1 MPGKRYHT
9 DPYCLDMP
17 VYYEF
22 YNLKEHPFRL
32 TCEPKYFY
40 LSPEHTHANAMMEF
54 ALIKRQG
61 IMLLTGEVGAGKTML
76 VQHFQSR
83 LDTGYKI
90 ISINQ
95 TKLSATEFLQLLLL
109 ELDED
114 VGQDD
119 NEETLI
125 ARFLARLETI
135 QNENLHTII
144 FIDEVQNLAPDI
156 LKLLFHFAQLRVD
169 SQRLATIYLVGQNK
183 IRDTLESPEISE
195 ETNVINAKYHLGPL
209 SLKDIR
215 RYIFHRLAV
224 AGGHKS
230 VKFDNDVFSVI
241 ETYTG
246 GRPRLINV
254 LTDHILTYAYM
265 EELKEVNTQTVD
277 KAIEDLQWLP
287 FGVQYGSEQQTN
299 SEVFKQERRHSYKF
313 VIRINNKV
321 QGEYFIHKKRI
332 NIGRHRDNDLRI
344 DDPLISRQHAQILQ
358 QGRTIY
364 LRDLNSTNGT
374 YVNSKRVDIA
384 SLEEGTVVKLGDCL
398 LTFQRNSK
406 AAADNPDASRRVLD
420 YAATQH

>member
-1 MPGKRYHT
+1 M
-9 DPYCLDMP
+9 
-17 VYYEF
+17 YYEF
-22 YNLKEHPFRL
+22 FNLKEHPFRL

-61 IMLLTGEVGAGKTML
+61 IMLLTGEVGTGKTML
-76 VQHFQSR
+76 VQHFLSR
-83 LDTGYKI
+83 LDVGYKI

-95 TKLSATEFLQLLLL
+95 TKLSTIEFLQLLLL
-109 ELDED
+109 ELDEN
-114 VGQDD
+114 VTQVDD
-119 NEETLI
+119 EESLLS
-125 ARFLARLETI
+125 RLLAKLEAI
-135 QNENLHTII
+135 HNENMHTII
-144 FIDEVQNLAPDI
+144 FIDEVQNLDPDI
-156 LKLLFHFAQLRVD
+156 LKLLFQFSRLKVD
-169 SQRLATIYLVGQNK
+169 NQRITTIYLVGQNK
-183 IRDTLESPEISE
+183 IRETLESPELNNDEI
-195 ETNVINAKYHLGPL
+195 NVINAKYHLGPL
-209 SLKDIR
+209 SIKDIR

-265 EELKEVNTQTVD
+265 EEIKEISTRTVD

-287 FGVQYGSEQQTN
+287 FGVQYGSEPSRN
-299 SEVFKQERRHSYKF
+299 PEIFKQERRHSYKLI
-313 VIRINNKV
+313 IRINNRV

-374 YVNSKRVDIA
+374 FVNNKRVDIA
-384 SLEEGTVVKLGDCL
+384 ALEEGTVVKLGNCL
-398 LTFQRNSK
+398 LTFLRNNKS
-406 AAADNPDASRRVLD
+406 ATNDPDSPRKVLD
-420 YAATQH
+420 FAATQH